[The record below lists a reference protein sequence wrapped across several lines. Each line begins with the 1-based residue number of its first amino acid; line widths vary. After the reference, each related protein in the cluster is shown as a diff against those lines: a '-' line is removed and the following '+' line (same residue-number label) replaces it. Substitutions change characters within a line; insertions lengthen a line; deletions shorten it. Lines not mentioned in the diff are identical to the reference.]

1 MRIVLLSLVMLAFA
15 VLEVFIGGARVLYA
29 VPGVCLVA
37 LAGLLSFVPRLKLNP
52 RTDVF
57 ALVSAFLF
65 AGYILTRNRMSEV
78 DYIARLQFF
87 IMAGCLLIYLLFTL
101 FLTRSEDRMWL
112 LYGLMALALVQV
124 GIGAFQFAENN
135 GWMPLP
141 WAQRCGGGWRA
152 SGFFI
157 SHTNF
162 AGFLEI
168 IAIMSMSF
176 VIWSRVPIV
185 QRILICYISLCCIA
199 GIVISGCRGGYLSLT
214 LGFCALLLFTLLAL
228 KRLRPGRF
236 ALIAPICVV
245 IGIIFFAGILLI
257 MFQNQTL
264 WGRVMDIYE
273 PKNMRLFLWSSAL
286 DQFHLSP
293 IVGTGGFSFLYY
305 GRLFRDPFVQN
316 DPIHVHNDYLQL
328 LADYG
333 IVGVTLFVILLVA
346 HLVAGRKSFRRLVE
360 RAESFGELRSNN
372 LALCIGSLSVIAAY
386 MLHSVVDFNMQLP
399 ANALHIA
406 VVFAIL
412 ANTNPSGSD
421 GSPPPR
427 LITFAGWLLPVM
439 SLAILL
445 YGLPMMPAEY
455 FTERAR
461 FALVRQENPGEAF
474 AFAKQG
480 LKTEQKNPD
489 LWYYYGEAA
498 LRMAA
503 MNTGDPVAL
512 RKESV
517 LGFTKGLEAFPYD
530 SRLAIKLAQAQ
541 SESGNYFAASDAIT
555 FAEKWDPNSS
565 FVFLYR
571 GIIEHAAGYDAEAES
586 AYKAASGLGGEG
598 GDFARTALARLNNA
612 RNPQKAP
619 APPAE
624 SSSPPASEQVPTPA
638 ATSPVPE
645 PAPPVSPPQEISV
658 PATPLAVPP
667 AALKTKPSFEPARIK
682 DLNELFR

>member
-101 FLTRSEDRMWL
+101 FLTRSEDRKWL
-112 LYGLMALALVQV
+112 LYGLMVLALVQV
-124 GIGAFQFAENN
+124 GIGAVQFAENN
-135 GWMPLP
+135 SWMPLL
-141 WAQRCGGGWRA
+141 WAQRGSSDWRA

-157 SHTNF
+157 SPNHY
-162 AGFLEI
+162 AGCLEI
-168 IAIMSMSF
+168 IALMGMSLF
-176 VIWSRVPIV
+176 IWSRAGIVP
-185 QRILICYISLCCIA
+185 RLLIGYVTLCCIA
-199 GIVISGCRGGYLSLT
+199 GVAISGSRGGYLSFAFGT
-214 LGFCALLLFTLLAL
+214 CVFLFLTLLAL
-228 KRLRPGRF
+228 KHLQPVRF
-236 ALIAPICVV
+236 VWIAPLCVV
-245 IGIIFFAGILLI
+245 MGGLFVSGVLYV
-257 MFQNQTL
+257 MFQSHTL
-264 WGRVMDIYE
+264 HHRFTQIYE
-273 PKNMRLFLWSSAL
+273 PTNMRLQLWASAI

-293 IVGTGGFSFLYY
+293 VVGTGGFSFLYY
-305 GRLFRDPFVQN
+305 GRLFRHPSVQN
-316 DPIHVHNDYLQL
+316 DPIHTHNDYVQL

-333 IVGVTLFVILLVA
+333 IIGVTLFAILLVA

-360 RAESFGELRSNN
+360 RAEAFGEMRSDN

-386 MLHSVVDFNMQLP
+386 LVHSVVDFNMQLP

-541 SESGNYFAASDAIT
+541 SESGNYFGASDAIT

-619 APPAE
+619 APPTE